1 MYGSLRV
8 SRMMHTLYG
17 FGAPQWAQSSSGI
30 VDMFAFLRDGVL
42 RLWGALDCYETVELD
57 VVGRED

>member
-1 MYGSLRV
+1 
-8 SRMMHTLYG
+8 MMHTLYG